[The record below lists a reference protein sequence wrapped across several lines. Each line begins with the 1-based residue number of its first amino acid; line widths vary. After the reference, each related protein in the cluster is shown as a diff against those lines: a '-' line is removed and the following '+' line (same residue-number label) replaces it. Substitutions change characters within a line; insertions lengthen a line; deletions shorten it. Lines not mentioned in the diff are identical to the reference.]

1 MCVIFNCDY
10 FALVSKTKQVLQNI
24 LKKVNKMKKSIFFIL
39 GLISI
44 PNQNHY
50 LGSLGGK
57 KKKTLKTFVMTE

>member
-57 KKKTLKTFVMTE
+57 KKKP